1 MAVYDI
7 PTVAGQKKGMVGK
20 CKSFSSWGWFCK
32 RKCLWSH
39 LLSQSNR
46 KYSQFCAKKNLNSAL
61 FGIRNQDFNELVR
74 WEGDLKSPPPPLR
87 RLRNNNEKQFSNVKQ
102 ARTKKHQWNSTF
114 TITEITEMYLI
125 YLFYYIYLLP
135 FFHPGIQDGG
145 GVLDDSYLLTYQIQ
159 NCLSL
164 ILWLPWVPL
173 HQTLGGA
180 KRPTAKGPEQ

>member
-1 MAVYDI
+1 MDIAVFSLIHRSFQNYLCFHCSQEESQKENRPWALKNMAVYDI

-102 ARTKKHQWNSTF
+102 ARTKKHQ
-114 TITEITEMYLI
+114 
-125 YLFYYIYLLP
+125 
-135 FFHPGIQDGG
+135 
-145 GVLDDSYLLTYQIQ
+145 
-159 NCLSL
+159 
-164 ILWLPWVPL
+164 
-173 HQTLGGA
+173 
-180 KRPTAKGPEQ
+180 